1 MKIFDFGQELKQE
14 VKKIKRAG
22 QKIGFIPDIGDIHE
36 GHISLILRAREECD
50 IVIVSFKDKIKDLEK
65 NKKACKT
72 CGVDYLFIPLKPELS
87 DTKIDLP
94 KWLTGCLCAKKNIKY
109 FENKYKILYWLFEI
123 VQPDKVYVGQKNYQ
137 EFMLIKKVVQDRF
150 EKEEI
155 MTEVILCPIVR
166 DKDGFALS
174 SREEKLSSKARNK
187 ALLISEALEMAGDM
201 FKWGELDTAQIYEK
215 MIEILK
221 EEPDLKI
228 EYLDFRD
235 IETLKPVSFIDGPTL
250 IALAVTID
258 DVYLIDNVILKF
270 DTLAIE

>member
-1 MKIFDFGQELKQE
+1 MKIFDLGQELKQE
-14 VKKIKRAG
+14 IKKIKRAG
-22 QKIGFIPDIGDIHE
+22 QKIGFIPEIGNIHE

-50 IVIVSFKDKIKDLEK
+50 TVIVSFKDKIKDLER
-65 NKKACKT
+65 NKKDCKA
-72 CGVDYLFIPLKPELS
+72 CGVDFLFIPSKPELS
-87 DTKIDLP
+87 DIKIDLP

-109 FENKYKILYWLFEI
+109 FEDKYKILDWLFEI

-137 EFMLIKKVVQDRF
+137 EFMLIEKVVQDRF
-150 EKEEI
+150 EEGEV
-155 MTEVILCPIVR
+155 MTEVVLCPTVR

-174 SREEKLSSKARNK
+174 SRGEKLSSKARGK

-201 FKWGELDTAQIYEK
+201 FKWGELDTAQMYGK
-215 MIEILK
+215 MMEILK
-221 EEPDLKI
+221 DEPDLKI

-250 IALAVTID
+250 VALAVTID
-258 DVYLIDNVILKF
+258 NIYLIDNVILKF